1 MNPDLLADIIC
12 RVIHFTNQ
20 NLYLTGKAGTGKTSL
35 LKRIAE
41 DTHKRFAIVAPT
53 GVAAIQAGGVTIHS
67 FFGIHPHTFIPW
79 GQVPE
84 SSSFQIESAY
94 TLNRNLRL
102 NQEKINLIQ
111 NLDLLII
118 DEISMVRSDLLDA
131 VDTVLRKY
139 RDPQKPF
146 GGIQLF
152 MIGDL
157 FQLPPVVKDEESKI
171 LSAYYPGFYFF
182 ESQAL
187 KKANFI
193 KIELEHVYRQ
203 VDHKFLTILNQI
215 RFGLLS
221 DVILNELSKHI
232 KPNIIHE
239 NEAET
244 IILTTHVRKADE
256 INRNKI
262 DNLTGQERVFQAEI
276 TGEFQPGSYPTD
288 VSLRLKKGAQVMFIK
303 NDKEKR
309 FFNGKLGRIIGWDDD
324 NEELY
329 IQCAGEEDVI
339 AISQEKWRQIK
350 YTFNPQNNSVQED
363 EKGAFSQFPIRLAW
377 AVTIHKSQGLTFDQ
391 VIIDASSAF
400 VPGQIYV
407 AMSRCRTLEGITLTQ
422 ALSKRELLPD
432 SQIIQFSK
440 TFDDAEIIVQELVS
454 MELNQVY
461 LRSQKAFDLQWLKSN
476 IREMQELLIPH
487 LKKLSPG
494 LKDQIKLLEEVNT
507 SIVLISN
514 SYKPR
519 LDRLFHQLNE
529 GVFPE
534 EESNRLPKG
543 VNYFI
548 LELINKIG
556 VPIQQIIW
564 ELHKEKG
571 TKAILSQLR
580 IFDIRI
586 KASIRLLLEVEY
598 LYHAWL
604 NRSEV
609 NSIKTALNQGLTDV
623 YHKIKYT
630 DNTLSDEK
638 IKKST
643 KKQIKGS
650 TQKITLDLFRSGI
663 NVFDIAFQ
671 RELKSSTIA
680 KHLEEYLISG
690 EIKIQ
695 DLLDE
700 IRLNEIKM
708 AIRTFPEDTKAGEII
723 KTLQEHFEAH
733 EIKWT
738 LVYERNLKS
747 NVE

>member
-1 MNPDLLADIIC
+1 
-12 RVIHFTNQ
+12 
-20 NLYLTGKAGTGKTSL
+20 
-35 LKRIAE
+35 
-41 DTHKRFAIVAPT
+41 
-53 GVAAIQAGGVTIHS
+53 
-67 FFGIHPHTFIPW
+67 
-79 GQVPE
+79 
-84 SSSFQIESAY
+84 
-94 TLNRNLRL
+94 
-102 NQEKINLIQ
+102 
-111 NLDLLII
+111 
-118 DEISMVRSDLLDA
+118 
-131 VDTVLRKY
+131 
-139 RDPQKPF
+139 
-146 GGIQLF
+146 
-152 MIGDL
+152 
-157 FQLPPVVKDEESKI
+157 
-171 LSAYYPGFYFF
+171 
-182 ESQAL
+182 
-187 KKANFI
+187 
-193 KIELEHVYRQ
+193 
-203 VDHKFLTILNQI
+203 
-215 RFGLLS
+215 
-221 DVILNELSKHI
+221 
-232 KPNIIHE
+232 
-239 NEAET
+239 
-244 IILTTHVRKADE
+244 
-256 INRNKI
+256 
-262 DNLTGQERVFQAEI
+262 
-276 TGEFQPGSYPTD
+276 
-288 VSLRLKKGAQVMFIK
+288 
-303 NDKEKR
+303 
-309 FFNGKLGRIIGWDDD
+309 
-324 NEELY
+324 
-329 IQCAGEEDVI
+329 
-339 AISQEKWRQIK
+339 
-350 YTFNPQNNSVQED
+350 
-363 EKGAFSQFPIRLAW
+363 LAW

-422 ALSKRELLPD
+422 ALSNRELLPD